1 MIVKDAGIRRERHRK
16 WSKEMLEAWKGTYT
30 AIVTPFKSDGS
41 IDEDGL
47 RKLVDFQVDGGVEG
61 LVPCGTT
68 GESATMSLEEQ
79 KKVVRT
85 VLEQVE
91 GRVLVLA
98 GAGGNSTS
106 QVTTHAREMESLG
119 ADGILSVVPYY
130 NKPTQEGMY
139 QHFSRV
145 ADEVSIPIILYNVP
159 SRTGSNML
167 PETALRLAEHDNIS
181 GIKEASGNLL
191 QVMEI
196 IKGAPER
203 FRVLSGEDNLTF
215 SLLGLGGDGVISVV
229 ANEVPMM
236 MSRMVRDGLAG
247 NWDGARRL
255 HYRLL
260 GLMNVNFVETNPIPA
275 KAALV
280 MMGLIEEN
288 YRLPLVPMKDESRAK
303 LRQELLTLELISE

>member
-1 MIVKDAGIRRERHRK
+1 
-16 WSKEMLEAWKGTYT
+16 MLEAWKGTYT
-30 AIVTPFKSDGS
+30 AIVTPFVPDGG
-41 IDEDGL
+41 IDEESL

-61 LVPCGTT
+61 IVPCGTT

-106 QVTTHAREMESLG
+106 QVTAIAREMESLG
-119 ADGILSVVPYY
+119 VDGILSVVPYY
-130 NKPTQEGMY
+130 NKPTQEGMF
-139 QHFSRV
+139 QHFTRV
-145 ADEVSIPIILYNVP
+145 ADAVSIPIVLYNVP

-167 PETALRLAEHDNIS
+167 PETALRLAEHENVA

-196 IKGAPER
+196 IKGAPEQ

-215 SLLGLGGDGVISVV
+215 PLLGLGGDGVISVV

-236 MSRMVRDGLAG
+236 MSRMVRDSLAG
-247 NWDGARRL
+247 NWDEARKI
-255 HYRLL
+255 HYKLL

-275 KAALV
+275 KAALA
-280 MMGLIEEN
+280 MMGIIEEC
-288 YRLPLVPMKDESRAK
+288 YRMPLVPLQDESRGK
-303 LRQELLTLELISE
+303 LRRELVKLELISE

>member
-1 MIVKDAGIRRERHRK
+1 MQ
-16 WSKEMLEAWKGTYT
+16 EAWKGTYT
-30 AIVTPFKSDGS
+30 AIVTPFTSDGA
-41 IDEDGL
+41 IDEESL
-47 RKLVDFQVDGGVEG
+47 KKLVDFQVDGGVEG

-68 GESATMSLEEQ
+68 GESATMSLDEQ
-79 KKVVRT
+79 KKVVQI
-85 VLEQVE
+85 VLKQVDR
-91 GRVLVLA
+91 RVLVLA

-106 QVTTHAREMESLG
+106 QVTHNAREMQSLG

-130 NKPTQEGMY
+130 NKPTQEGMF

-145 ADEVSIPIILYNVP
+145 AEAVSIPVVLYNVP

-167 PETALRLAEHDNIS
+167 PDTALRLAEHENIG

-196 IKGAPER
+196 IKGRPDR

-215 SLLGLGGDGVISVV
+215 SLLGLGGDGVISVA

-247 NWDGARRL
+247 NWDEARRL
-255 HYRLL
+255 HYKLL

-275 KAALV
+275 KAALA
-280 MMGLIEEN
+280 MMGIVEEN
-288 YRLPLVPMKDESRAK
+288 YRLPLVRMKDESRQK
-303 LRQELLTLELISE
+303 LRKELLQLELISE

>member
-1 MIVKDAGIRRERHRK
+1 
-16 WSKEMLEAWKGTYT
+16 MLEAWKGTYT
-30 AIVTPFKSDGS
+30 AIVTPFVPDGG
-41 IDEDGL
+41 IDEESL

-61 LVPCGTT
+61 IVPCGTT

-106 QVTTHAREMESLG
+106 QVTAIAREMESLG
-119 ADGILSVVPYY
+119 VDGILSVVPYY
-130 NKPTQEGMY
+130 NKPTQEGMF
-139 QHFSRV
+139 QHFTRV
-145 ADEVSIPIILYNVP
+145 ADAVSIPIVLYNVP

-167 PETALRLAEHDNIS
+167 PETALRLAEHENVA
-181 GIKEASGNLL
+181 GIKEASGNLP

-196 IKGAPER
+196 IKGAPEQ

-215 SLLGLGGDGVISVV
+215 PLLGLGGDGVISVV

-236 MSRMVRDGLAG
+236 MSRMVRDSLAG
-247 NWDGARRL
+247 NWDEARKI
-255 HYRLL
+255 HYKLL

-275 KAALV
+275 KAALA
-280 MMGLIEEN
+280 MMGIIEEC
-288 YRLPLVPMKDESRAK
+288 YRMPLVPLQDESRGK
-303 LRQELLTLELISE
+303 LRRELVKLELISE

>member
-1 MIVKDAGIRRERHRK
+1 
-16 WSKEMLEAWKGTYT
+16 MLEAWRGTYT
-30 AIVTPFKSDGS
+30 AIVTPFAPDGGIDVKS
-41 IDEDGL
+41 L
-47 RKLVDFQVDGGVEG
+47 RKLVDFQVEGGVEG
-61 LVPCGTT
+61 VVPCGTT
-68 GESATMSLEEQ
+68 GESATMDLEEQ

-85 VLEQVE
+85 VLEQVD

-106 QVTTHAREMESLG
+106 QVTVVAREMQSLG

-139 QHFSRV
+139 QHFTRV
-145 ADEVSIPIILYNVP
+145 ADAVSIPMVLYNVP

-167 PETALRLAEHDNIS
+167 PETALRLAEHDNVT

-191 QVMEI
+191 QAMEI
-196 IKGAPER
+196 IKGAPED

-215 SLLGLGGDGVISVV
+215 PLLGLGADGVISVV

-236 MSRMVRDGLAG
+236 MSRMVRDSLAG
-247 NWDGARRL
+247 NWDEARKI
-255 HYRLL
+255 HYKLL

-275 KAALV
+275 KAALA
-280 MMGLIEEN
+280 MMGIIEEC
-288 YRLPLVPMKDESRAK
+288 YRMPLVPLRDESRAK
-303 LRQELLTLELISE
+303 LRQELVHLELISE

>member
-1 MIVKDAGIRRERHRK
+1 
-16 WSKEMLEAWKGTYT
+16 MLEAWKGTYT
-30 AIVTPFKSDGS
+30 AIVTPFVPDGG
-41 IDEDGL
+41 IDEESL

-61 LVPCGTT
+61 IVPCGTT

-106 QVTTHAREMESLG
+106 QVTAIAREMESLG
-119 ADGILSVVPYY
+119 VDGILSVVPYY
-130 NKPTQEGMY
+130 NKPTQEGMF
-139 QHFSRV
+139 QHFTRV
-145 ADEVSIPIILYNVP
+145 ADAVSIPIVLYNVP

-167 PETALRLAEHDNIS
+167 PETALRLAEHENVT
-181 GIKEASGNLL
+181 GIKEASGNLP

-196 IKGAPER
+196 IKGAPEQ

-215 SLLGLGGDGVISVV
+215 PLLGLGGDGVISVV

-236 MSRMVRDGLAG
+236 MSRMVRDSLAG
-247 NWDGARRL
+247 NWDEARKI
-255 HYRLL
+255 HYKLL

-275 KAALV
+275 KAALA
-280 MMGLIEEN
+280 MMGIIEEC
-288 YRLPLVPMKDESRAK
+288 YRMPLVPLQDESRGK
-303 LRQELLTLELISE
+303 LRRELVKLELISE

>member
-1 MIVKDAGIRRERHRK
+1 MH
-16 WSKEMLEAWKGTYT
+16 EAWKGTYT
-30 AIVTPFKSDGS
+30 AIVTPFTSDGS
-41 IDEDGL
+41 IDQGSL

-79 KKVVRT
+79 KMVVQT
-85 VLEQVE
+85 VLEQVD

-98 GAGGNSTS
+98 GAGGNSTR
-106 QVTTHAREMESLG
+106 QVTNNAREMESLG
-119 ADGILSVVPYY
+119 PDGILSVVPYY
-130 NKPTQEGMY
+130 NKPTQEGMI

-145 ADEVSIPIILYNVP
+145 ADAVSIPVILYNVP

-167 PETALRLAEHDNIS
+167 PDTALKLAEHGNIG

-196 IKGAPER
+196 IKGRPDS
-203 FRVLSGEDNLTF
+203 FKVLSGEDNLTF
-215 SLLGLGGDGVISVV
+215 PLLGIGGDGVISVA

-247 NWDGARRL
+247 NWEEARRL
-255 HYRLL
+255 HYKLL

-275 KAALV
+275 KAALA
-280 MMGLIEEN
+280 MMGIVEEN
-288 YRLPLVPMKDESRAK
+288 YRLPLVPLKDESRQK
-303 LRQELLTLELISE
+303 LRKELLALELISE

>member
-1 MIVKDAGIRRERHRK
+1 
-16 WSKEMLEAWKGTYT
+16 MLEAWKGTYT
-30 AIVTPFKSDGS
+30 AIVTPFVPDGG
-41 IDEDGL
+41 IDEESL

-61 LVPCGTT
+61 IVPCGTT

-106 QVTTHAREMESLG
+106 QVTAIAREMESLG
-119 ADGILSVVPYY
+119 VDGILSVVPYY
-130 NKPTQEGMY
+130 NKPTQEGMF
-139 QHFSRV
+139 QHFTRV
-145 ADEVSIPIILYNVP
+145 ADAVSIPIVLYNVP
-159 SRTGSNML
+159 SRTGSNMS
-167 PETALRLAEHDNIS
+167 PDTALRLAEHENVA

-196 IKGAPER
+196 IKGAPEQ

-215 SLLGLGGDGVISVV
+215 PLLGLGGDGVISVV

-236 MSRMVRDGLAG
+236 MSRMVRDSLAG
-247 NWDGARRL
+247 NWDEARKI
-255 HYRLL
+255 HYKLL

-275 KAALV
+275 KAALA
-280 MMGLIEEN
+280 MMGIIEEC
-288 YRLPLVPMKDESRAK
+288 YRMPLVPLQDESRGK
-303 LRQELLTLELISE
+303 LRRELVKLELISE